1 MNNQTALQL
10 DPPSPLAREMLT
22 VRETAHRL
30 AISLS
35 STYGLIQGGKLPH
48 YRIGGAIRIAASDI
62 EVFLA
67 GCRQE
72 KTAQVMRPPKPRL
85 KHIKLPP

>member
-1 MNNQTALQL
+1 MNNQAELQH
-10 DPPSPLAREMLT
+10 DPSKSLAREMLT
-22 VRETAHRL
+22 VRETACRL

-62 EVFLA
+62 ETFLA

-72 KTAQVMRPPKPRL
+72 QPDQVVRTLKPRL
-85 KHIKLPP
+85 RHIKLPP